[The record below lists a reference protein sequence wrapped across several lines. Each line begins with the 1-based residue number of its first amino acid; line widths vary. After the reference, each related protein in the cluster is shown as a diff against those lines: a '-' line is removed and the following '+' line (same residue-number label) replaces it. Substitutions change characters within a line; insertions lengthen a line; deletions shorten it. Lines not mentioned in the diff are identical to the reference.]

1 MNDSDNTPALQ
12 RVNARLAGLWS
23 QIGTQFLP
31 FADAV
36 SERLP
41 LRRLLRLALFQVSV
55 GMAVVLLTGTLN
67 RVMIVELLVPTW
79 LVASMISLPLLVAPF
94 RALIGHRSDMHI
106 SALGWR
112 RVPYIW
118 VGTMLQFGGLAIMPF
133 ALLVL
138 SGDTHGPVVYGQIGA
153 ALAFLLVGAG
163 LHTTQTAGLAL
174 ATDLADDDNRAQVV
188 ALLYV
193 MLLLGMF
200 FSALLFGWL
209 LSDFTQLKLIKV
221 VQGAAAITVVLNGI
235 ALWKQEARQPQQ
247 TSADRE
253 RTPFRQAWRALIA
266 QPGAV
271 RLLVT
276 VAIGSAAFSMQDVLL
291 EPFGGEILGLSV
303 AQTTLLTALLAGGM
317 LLAFMLA
324 AQKLRQGTDANLLA
338 AVGVMVGIAAFSA
351 VLLADVLQA
360 GNLFRIGTLLI
371 GFGSGLFAVGTLTA
385 AMRLADNMQA
395 GIALG
400 AWGAVQATAVGLAIA
415 VGGGLRDLVSSL
427 AVSGALGAALQT
439 PSTGYG
445 FVYYVE
451 IVLLFVALAA
461 IGPLVKYA
469 TVGAT
474 RSPQAKFGMTEF
486 PN

>member
-1 MNDSDNTPALQ
+1 VNTT
-12 RVNARLAGLWS
+12 VNNKNVKGMNARMTEFWAQL
-23 QIGTQFLP
+23 GTQFLP

-36 SERLP
+36 SDTLP
-41 LRRLLRLALFQVSV
+41 LSRLLRLSLFQVSV

-79 LVASMISLPLLVAPF
+79 LVASMISLPLFVAPF
-94 RALIGHRSDMHI
+94 RALIGHRSDMHV

-118 VGTMLQFGGLAIMPF
+118 IGSMLQFGGLAIMPF

-138 SGDTHGPVVYGQIGA
+138 SGDTHGPVLYGQIGA

-193 MLLLGMF
+193 MLLVGMF
-200 FSALLFGWL
+200 GSALVFGWL

-221 VQGAAAITVVLNGI
+221 VQGAAAVTVVLNAI
-235 ALWKQEARQPQQ
+235 ALWKQEARQPQA
-247 TSADRE
+247 TTAARE
-253 RTPFRQAWRALIA
+253 RTPFREAWQALTA
-266 QPGAV
+266 QAGAV

-276 VAIGSAAFSMQDVLL
+276 IAIGTTAFGMQDVLL
-291 EPFGGEILGLSV
+291 EPFGGQILGLSV

-317 LLAFMLA
+317 LMAFMLA
-324 AQKLRQGTDANLLA
+324 AQQLRRGTDANLLA
-338 AVGVMVGIAAFSA
+338 AAGILIGIAAFCA
-351 VLLADVLQA
+351 VLLADVLKSA
-360 GNLFRIGTLLI
+360 GLFRFGALMI
-371 GFGSGLFAVGTLTA
+371 GFGGGLFSVGTLTS
-385 AMRLADNMQA
+385 AMRLADTMQA

-400 AWGAVQATAVGLAIA
+400 AWGAVQATAAGFAIA
-415 VGGGLRDLVSSL
+415 AGGGLRDLVSTL
-427 AVSGALGAALQT
+427 ASRGTLGQAMQS

-445 FVYYVE
+445 FVYYLE
-451 IVLLFVALAA
+451 IILLFVALVAVS
-461 IGPLVKYA
+461 PMVKYA
-469 TVGAT
+469 GRGAT
-474 RSPQAKFGMTEF
+474 RSQQAKFGMAEF